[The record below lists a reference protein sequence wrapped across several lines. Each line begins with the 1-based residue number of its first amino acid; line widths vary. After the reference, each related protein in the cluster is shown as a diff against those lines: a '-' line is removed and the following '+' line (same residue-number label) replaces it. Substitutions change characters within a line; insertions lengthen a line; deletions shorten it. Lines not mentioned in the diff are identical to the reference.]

1 MSLSIT
7 FCKLLHTDGVTL
19 LQSYCWSLLL
29 FLFCCRICFRWDV
42 RESVNGSKTSVI
54 YLQTFINHWYSVS
67 NGEYWL
73 KFILTFIW

>member
-42 RESVNGSKTSVI
+42 RES
-54 YLQTFINHWYSVS
+54 
-67 NGEYWL
+67 
-73 KFILTFIW
+73 